1 MNPIEKDQIQKKI
14 EIANWI
20 FLALFFI
27 PSLIFAPLKFAL
39 GVLLGG
45 FISII
50 NFHWLVRGLQNAFQN
65 LGDEGNIKT
74 PIMTKYIIR
83 LVIIGVVLFLLIS
96 GGTVSVVGLV
106 IGLSVVVIGITITL
120 IISIFS
126 KKNCLEEV
134 R

>member
-14 EIANWI
+14 EVANWI

-27 PSLIFAPLKFAL
+27 PSLIFAPLKFAF

-50 NFHWLVRGLQNAFQN
+50 NFHWLVRGLQKAFQN
-65 LGDEGNIKT
+65 LGDEGKIKT
-74 PIMTKYIIR
+74 QIMTKYVIR
-83 LVIIGVVLFLLIS
+83 LAVIGIVLFLLIS
-96 GGTVSVVGLV
+96 GGKISVVGLV
-106 IGLSVVVIGITITL
+106 IGLSVVVINITITL

-134 R
+134 S